1 MFFGGPLRG
10 NEVGIRIALFQ
21 AAWFLSIGLLS
32 AAPAEIALRRSAD
45 YSATK
50 ESGRIEIRLRVGS
63 EARVWI
69 RGGRMSVEATAGGP
83 ATDAGSSHSGPLP
96 QRDASVRLQARVA
109 RGQVQLLQRPSRQNR
124 FTAMILIRDPEPGV
138 GLYDLLL
145 TFGASVAP
153 PSAAQMDGITARY
166 FNTGWRRPAA
176 WDAMPG
182 RPLPP
187 PPKSAPKD
195 YSGQFRGSFSF
206 SGFLNDEAL
215 FFIRGTQVTY
225 YTKRRSTPNARV
237 WGMTGSLAGN
247 RTQSRMQARG
257 SNRVRI
263 LETPSPANR
272 FTAVVQV
279 GPHSGNTD
287 ISFSVTWTD

>member
-1 MFFGGPLRG
+1 MTTLP
-10 NEVGIRIALFQ
+10 
-21 AAWFLSIGLLS
+21 
-32 AAPAEIALRRSAD
+32 AAPTEIALRRSAD
-45 YSATK
+45 YNPAR

-83 ATDAGSSHSGPLP
+83 AADAGSSHSGPLP
-96 QRDASVRLQARVA
+96 QRDAAVQLQARIA

-153 PSAAQMDGITARY
+153 PSAAQMDGIAARY
-166 FNTGWRRPAA
+166 FNTGWRRPAS

-187 PPKSAPKD
+187 PPKPAPKD

-206 SGFLNDEAL
+206 SGFINDEAL
-215 FFIRGTQVTY
+215 FFIRGTQVTFS
-225 YTKRRSTPNARV
+225 TKRRSTPNART
-237 WGMTGSLAGN
+237 WGLTGGLTGN
-247 RTQSRMQARG
+247 RMQSRLQARG

-263 LETPSPANR
+263 LEAPSPANR

-279 GPHSGNTD
+279 GPPEGNTN